1 MKWNQWVS
9 VVFVAVSIYLISK
22 FLPSPEGAAWFNY
35 QALWSMVALFVILKI
50 STAKLAII
58 LALIEFSL
66 IIVNTIAYAGYAS
79 GGGLIYTHYFDI
91 TDVLHLTEVLVL
103 VTGAPWDGLASRF
116 KQLGVGRTFCVQDN
130 SRRISNLHSDH

>member
-9 VVFVAVSIYLISK
+9 IVLIGAALYFTSK
-22 FLPSPEGAAWFNY
+22 SLPSPDGAAWFSY
-35 QALWSMVALFVILKI
+35 QALWSMAALFIVLKI

-66 IIVNTIAYAGYAS
+66 IIINTIAYVGYMA
-79 GGGLIYTHYFDI
+79 GGGFVHTHYLDI
-91 TDVLHLTEVLVL
+91 TDVLHLTEVFVL

-116 KQLGVGRTFCVQDN
+116 KQLGFGHCLWGQN
-130 SRRISNLHSDH
+130 NHRRISNLHSNR